1 MGGFGGERESGG
13 PSRQGTVGEG
23 TATAQ
28 GREHWMF
35 PHQLELA
42 SHLVGLRTGCVA
54 LGQSLYLSDPRMRN
68 QHLPL
73 RDVYSEK
80 NYWTDFFFFFN
91 PEACLVA
98 LETSLVLAGSFSTSV
113 PS

>member
-1 MGGFGGERESGG
+1 MRSRVCVGGFGGERESGG

-80 NYWTDFFFFFN
+80 NYWTDFFFF
-91 PEACLVA
+91 
-98 LETSLVLAGSFSTSV
+98 
-113 PS
+113 